1 MSAKREKMDQFI
13 KQITPKYMGT
23 SMINI
28 EEFLALYQ
36 EGGCEFVDIRMDF
49 EREVWELKF
58 GLKIPLNELSERQ
71 GELPKDKRI
80 VLGCP
85 TGPRSIVG
93 WTYLRSEGYDVVFL
107 KGGLDGLVS
116 TLKGGQAKAF
126 LGE

>member
-1 MSAKREKMDQFI
+1 MEAFM
-13 KQITPKYMGT
+13 KQLTPKYMST
-23 SMINI
+23 AMIDV
-28 EEFLALYQ
+28 EAFLVLYK

-49 EREVWELKF
+49 EREVWELGF
-58 GLKIPLNELSERQ
+58 GLKIPLNELTERKA
-71 GELPKDKRI
+71 ELPRDKRI

-107 KGGLDGLVS
+107 KGGLDALTA

-126 LGE
+126 LEK